1 MCRIYFVCDSA
12 AWACFFDIL
21 RSVEME
27 SCRVS
32 AIIDE
37 RLLYASTR
45 NHILMIF
52 PLLEDMNFSPS
63 GSLIFSEPFI
73 SSECEYCFRYDSLT
87 RLLRLQCRVLS
98 KMPYEGYK
106 RDDAV
111 VGQK

>member
-52 PLLEDMNFSPS
+52 LLLEDMNFPLSVPLFSRSPS
-63 GSLIFSEPFI
+63 SVRNASIASV
-73 SSECEYCFRYDSLT
+73 T
-87 RLLRLQCRVLS
+87 TV
-98 KMPYEGYK
+98 
-106 RDDAV
+106 
-111 VGQK
+111 